1 MPSLPKEQDAAVRVG
16 EGHDA
21 KAPVKKVPVPQE
33 SDLKPGE
40 ILAKIN
46 WTGEGLP

>member
-1 MPSLPKEQDAAVRVG
+1 MGSIPKEAPGSVKEG

-21 KAPVKKVPVPQE
+21 KAPVKNVKVTQE
-33 SDLKPGE
+33 ADLKPGQ

-46 WTGEGLP
+46 WTGET